1 MWVLSDDGRYL
12 INLNQ
17 VVAVEKCFESNQ
29 TVVCLYARTDATN
42 ETSFKLMSRNN
53 STRAEAE
60 VENQMRDIMDGL
72 RQGAVLIEIE
82 KDPTA

>member
-17 VVAVEKCFESNQ
+17 VVAVEKRFESNQ
-29 TVVCLYARTDATN
+29 TVVCLYARTDPTN